1 MRTTDTTTRLLATV
15 AAVAVIGVLFAA
27 APARA
32 QDADD
37 EPVRDDGVIGNLMRG
52 IGAGDGS
59 SGINYRERSPLV
71 VPRNLTLPPPEQRRP
86 EAANWPKDPD
96 VLERRAAR
104 EAAKKR
110 DRAKEADLGQMTR
123 IQPEPD
129 LGSARA
135 RTATVSPQP
144 GLSEESRRINE
155 NRNILS
161 PSELG
166 ITSNLAKLFGVK
178 REENNV
184 TFTAEPPRE
193 SLTQPPPGYQTPSS
207 TAGYGVSGDYR
218 TEEARKDYERQ
229 NPQAVLPPGKF

>member
-1 MRTTDTTTRLLATV
+1 
-15 AAVAVIGVLFAA
+15 
-27 APARA
+27 
-32 QDADD
+32 
-37 EPVRDDGVIGNLMRG
+37 MRG

-207 TAGYGVSGDYR
+207 TAGYG
-218 TEEARKDYERQ
+218 EEARKDYERQ

>member
-1 MRTTDTTTRLLATV
+1 MRDTDTLTRLLQT
-15 AAVAVIGVLFAA
+15 AAAMAVIGVLFT

-37 EPVRDDGVIGNLMRG
+37 EPVRDDGLIGNLMRG
-52 IGAGDGS
+52 LGASDGS

-71 VPRNLTLPPPEQRRP
+71 VPRNLSLPPPEQRRP

-110 DRAKEADLGQMTR
+110 DRSKEADMREMTR

-129 LGSARA
+129 LGAARA

-144 GLSEESRRINE
+144 GLSEQNRGINE
-155 NRNILS
+155 NNILLS
-161 PSELG
+161 PSQLG
-166 ITSNLAKLFGVK
+166 VTSNLAKLFGVK
-178 REENNV
+178 RDDDNV
-184 TFTAEPPRE
+184 KFTAEPPRE
-193 SLTQPPPGYQTPSS
+193 SLTQPPPGYQTPSANQAYGI
-207 TAGYGVSGDYR
+207 TAAERAR
-218 TEEARKDYERQ
+218 TAAQ
-229 NPQAVLPPGKF
+229 NQQNNEPRAVMAPGTY